1 MRIGVPE
8 RKVKE
13 GTKLIVGLLS
23 TMGLMVLA
31 TMSVAIAQAQIICT
45 GGMCEGTQG
54 DDLIRGTR
62 DADMII
68 AKGGTDGVDGRGGSD
83 SVLGGPGNDDPGSS
97 PSGHNPSYHLEGGV
111 GHDHVHGGAGEDSVT
126 DEYGPANG
134 YRSDTDVLFG
144 GRADDFLNG
153 QDGDNRDYLDCG
165 PGHNLY
171 SADPGD
177 TVRANCQKNIGP
189 Q

>member
-1 MRIGVPE
+1 MRIGIPE
-8 RKVKE
+8 RKVKV

-23 TMGLMVLA
+23 TMRLMVLA

-62 DADMII
+62 GADIII
-68 AKGGTDGVDGRGGSD
+68 AKGGTDGVNGRGGSN
-83 SVLGGPGNDDPGSS
+83 SVLDGPGNDDPGSS

-153 QDGDNRDYLDCG
+153 QDGFSLLFGGRHDEFAAKVGDVRDHAAPGRVKLGCG
-165 PGHNLY
+165 
-171 SADPGD
+171 
-177 TVRANCQKNIGP
+177 
-189 Q
+189 